1 MISFLKKKFNED
13 DGLFSFP
20 INDNKTKKV
29 TDFYKETPFPN
40 YKDDETKQSIV
51 DKGNKNLLAQQFKK
65 FIGHNKNVLE
75 VGCGTGQLSIY
86 FAIGTNN
93 EIIAFDPTIESLN
106 LAKNFSKQNEI
117 SNIKFVNADIFD
129 DVLSKNY
136 FDFIWC
142 NGVLHHTKN
151 PYKAF
156 EITVQSLKNN
166 GYILVGLYNKIGRV
180 RTLVRKYLS
189 KIFGIKFLE
198 LFDPTLK
205 DLKLSEKE
213 KKSWINDQ
221 YFHPIESLHTLDEV
235 LDWFKKNDIEYINS
249 IPSCDFENFQNYE
262 NIFKKKPKG
271 DIHSRLFNQI
281 SMIFNKLGSD
291 GGLFVVIGKKNE
303 RN

>member
-1 MISFLKKKFNED
+1 MTIFLKKKFNENN
-13 DGLFSFP
+13 GLFSFP
-20 INDNKTKKV
+20 ITDSKTKKV

-51 DKGNKNLLAQQFKK
+51 DKGNKNLLAQQFKN

-75 VGCGTGQLSIY
+75 VGCGTGQFSIY

-106 LAKNFSKQNEI
+106 LAKNFSKQNGI

-136 FDFIWC
+136 FDYIWC
-142 NGVLHHTKN
+142 NGVLHHTKD

-156 EITVQSLKNN
+156 EITVQSLKKN
-166 GYILVGLYNKIGRV
+166 GYIVMGLYNKIGRI
-180 RTLVRKYLS
+180 RTLLRKYVS
-189 KIFGIKFLE
+189 RVFGTKFIE

-205 DLKLSEKE
+205 HLKLSEKE

-249 IPSCDFENFQNYE
+249 IPSCDFEYFQNYE
-262 NIFKKKPKG
+262 NIFEKKAKG
-271 DIHSRLFNQI
+271 DIHSRLFNQFL
-281 SMIFNKLGSD
+281 MIFNKLGSD
-291 GGLFVVIGKKNE
+291 GGLFIVIGKKK
-303 RN
+303 

>member
-1 MISFLKKKFNED
+1 MAGFLKKKFTENN
-13 DGLFSFP
+13 GLFSFP
-20 INDNKTKKV
+20 INDSKTKKV

-40 YKDDETKQSIV
+40 YKDDDTKQSIIE
-51 DKGNKNLLAQQFKK
+51 KGNKNLFAQQFKK
-65 FIGHNKNVLE
+65 FIGYNKKVLE

-106 LAKNFSKQNEI
+106 LAKNFSKQNDI
-117 SNIKFVNADIFD
+117 TNIKFVNADIFD

-151 PYKAF
+151 PYTAF
-156 EITVQSLKNN
+156 EITAQSLKNN
-166 GYILVGLYNKIGRV
+166 GYILVGLYNKIGRI
-180 RTLVRKYLS
+180 RTLVRKYIS

-205 DLKLSEKE
+205 HLKLSQKE

-221 YFHPIESLHTLDEV
+221 YFHPIESLHSLDEV
-235 LDWFKKNDIEYINS
+235 LDWFKRNDIEYINS
-249 IPSCDFENFQNYE
+249 IPSCDFELHQNYE
-262 NIFKKKPKG
+262 NIFEKKSKG
-271 DIHSRLFNQI
+271 DIHSRLFNQF

-303 RN
+303 YN